1 MIKEKFI
8 MELFI
13 AEKPSVAKYLAQVIS
28 GGYEKKGNYFEGK
41 DGRIYGAAQGHLVNC
56 ISPEKINEEWGWKGD
71 ESKLPFFIEDVPL
84 AVIEET
90 KAKYD
95 TLVDLMKKADNIIV
109 ATDAGR
115 EGEHIF
121 RKIQRMSGIKGKTMK
136 RLWLRKMTEEGVH
149 QAFADMKDL
158 SEYDGLALAGQLRE
172 EADLH
177 IGINAT
183 LLATKISKSPMLLS
197 QGRVQTPTLSLIV
210 GRDMIIENFTKM
222 KHYSIATKDQKG
234 NGFELVLE
242 KDQHLSQEDAKGFL
256 QQLGNRTNLQFEK
269 KLKKEKPQK
278 LFDLTGLQ
286 KYMNKKFKWSA
297 KKTLDVTQKLYDQ
310 QLVTYPRTSSQY
322 IAGDEELPM
331 ILKAHAE
338 HEIIK
343 TILDNEYKIEK
354 SFVDPEKVTDHEA
367 IVITTKIKGS
377 LAEDEEKLYEVIF
390 KRFAAAFYPPAMKQE
405 TVATFED
412 GEHTFKAKESILVEQ
427 GWKEIY
433 GLELEQG
440 NLGETQLDQIGEYAI
455 VEKETKPPARYTEAT
470 LLADM
475 ENAAKF
481 LIDDEEKK
489 TLKRAEGIG
498 TVATRDSIIELLI
511 KRGYIER
518 KDNKLFSTQ
527 LGRDL
532 IQMMPDDYLLT
543 KVHATAY
550 LESLLSE
557 VEAGKMTKEAFY
569 MELRHFVNKTCSDI
583 KNNIKTIK
591 VEREVIAPCK
601 QCGKPILEN
610 SKAYSCSNRDCKVVL
625 FKNTLERLGKKKVTP
640 KEAAKLLNGS
650 TVKMKLKSSK
660 GKAWSQA
667 VIYNFENKRI
677 EFYEK

>member
-1 MIKEKFI
+1 

>member
-1 MIKEKFI
+1 

-13 AEKPSVAKYLAQVIS
+13 AEKPSVAKYLAQVLS

-56 ISPEKINEEWGWKGD
+56 VSPEKINEEWGWKGD
-71 ESKLPFFIEDVPL
+71 VSKLPFFIEDVPL
-84 AVIEET
+84 AVIEDT
-90 KAKYD
+90 KGKYE
-95 TLVDLMKKADNIIV
+95 TLVDLMKKAEKIIV

-121 RKIQRMSGIKGKTMK
+121 RKIQRMSGINGKTMK

-183 LLATKISKSPMLLS
+183 LTATKVSKSPMVLS

-222 KHYSIATKDQKG
+222 THYSVAAKDQKG
-234 NGFELVLE
+234 KSFDLVLE
-242 KDQHLSQEDAKGFL
+242 KGEHLSEEDAKKIY
-256 QQLGNRTNLQFEK
+256 QKLGNRTNLQIEK

-286 KYMNKKFKWSA
+286 KYMNKKFEWSST
-297 KKTLDVTQKLYDQ
+297 KTLEVTQKLYDQ

-331 ILKAHAE
+331 ILEAHAE
-338 HEIIK
+338 NEVIK
-343 TILDNEYKIEK
+343 TILDNNYKIEK
-354 SFVDPEKVTDHEA
+354 SFVDPAKVTDHEA
-367 IVITTKIKGS
+367 IVITTKNKTTLS
-377 LAEDEEKLYEVIF
+377 EDEDTLYEIIF
-390 KRFAAAFYPPAMKQE
+390 KRFAAAFYPPAVKEE
-405 TVATFED
+405 TVASFED
-412 GEHTFKAKESILVEQ
+412 GEYSFNAKESILVEK
-427 GWKEIY
+427 GWKEIF
-433 GLELEQG
+433 GLQLEQG
-440 NLGETQLDQIGEYAI
+440 FLADTKLDQIGEYAI
-455 VEKETKPPARYTEAT
+455 VEKETKPPARYTEGT

-498 TVATRDSIIELLI
+498 TVATRHSIIELLI
-511 KRGYIER
+511 ERGFIER
-518 KDNKLFSTQ
+518 KDNKLISTQ
-527 LGRDL
+527 PGRKL

-557 VEAGKMTKEAFY
+557 VEAGKMTKADFY
-569 MELRHFVNKTCSDI
+569 MELKHFVNKTCSDI
-583 KNNIKTIK
+583 RNNIKTIK
-591 VEREVIAPCK
+591 VERKVIATCK
-601 QCGKPILEN
+601 QCGKPIYEN
-610 SKAYSCSNRDCKVVL
+610 SKAYSCSNKECKIVL
-625 FKNTLERLGKKKVTP
+625 FKNTLEKWGKKNITE

-650 TVKMKLKSSK
+650 TVKMKLKSKLK
-660 GKAWSQA
+660 GKEWRPAMVYS
-667 VIYNFENKRI
+667 FENKRV
-677 EFYEK
+677 EFAEKR

>member
-1 MIKEKFI
+1 

-13 AEKPSVAKYLAQVIS
+13 AEKPSVAKYLAQVLS

-56 ISPEKINEEWGWKGD
+56 VSPEKINEEWGWKGD
-71 ESKLPFFIEDVPL
+71 VSKLPFFIEDVPL
-84 AVIEET
+84 AVIEDT
-90 KAKYD
+90 KGKYE
-95 TLVDLMKKADNIIV
+95 TLVDLMKKAEKIIV

-121 RKIQRMSGIKGKTMK
+121 RKIQRMSGINGKTMK

-222 KHYSIATKDQKG
+222 KHYSIAAKDQKG

-256 QQLGNRTNLQFEK
+256 QQLGNRTNLQFDK
-269 KLKKEKPQK
+269 KLKNEKPQK

-338 HEIIK
+338 HEVIK

-367 IVITTKIKGS
+367 IVITTKVKGS

-405 TVATFED
+405 TVAMFED

-427 GWKEIY
+427 GWKAIY
-433 GLELEQG
+433 GLEVEQG

-511 KRGYIER
+511 NRGYIER
-518 KDNKLFSTQ
+518 KDNKLFSTKV
-527 LGRDL
+527 GRDL

-557 VEAGKMTKEAFY
+557 VEAGKMTKEDFY
-569 MELRHFVNKTCSDI
+569 MELKHFVNKTCSDI

-591 VEREVIAPCK
+591 IEREVIATCK

-625 FKNTLERLGKKKVTP
+625 FKNTLEKLGKKKVTP

-650 TVKMKLKSSK
+650 TVKMKLKSNK
-660 GKAWSQA
+660 GKAWSQSM
-667 VIYNFENKRI
+667 VYSFENKRV
-677 EFYEK
+677 EFAEKR